1 MKKQEKTS
9 KNTSTQPT
17 KIEQNL
23 NINITPHV
31 FETLAK
37 LEKANPEL
45 AKKAFELLGYDIKNS
60 HEEKRAF

>member
-23 NINITPHV
+23 NINITSHV

-37 LEKANPEL
+37 LEKVIRNL
-45 AKKAFELLGYDIKNS
+45 LKKHLNYWSMILKIRMKK
-60 HEEKRAF
+60 KRPF